1 MGAGVKRQLLTEH
14 FCLMKAVVITA
25 KHQNV
30 DVFLFKYISQNT
42 IGQTLEWWD
51 ELLVMILNLKKRE
64 TSLLKLKRNHFFPCF
79 GVYLKSPL

>member
-42 IGQTLEWWD
+42 IGQTLE
-51 ELLVMILNLKKRE
+51 
-64 TSLLKLKRNHFFPCF
+64 
-79 GVYLKSPL
+79 